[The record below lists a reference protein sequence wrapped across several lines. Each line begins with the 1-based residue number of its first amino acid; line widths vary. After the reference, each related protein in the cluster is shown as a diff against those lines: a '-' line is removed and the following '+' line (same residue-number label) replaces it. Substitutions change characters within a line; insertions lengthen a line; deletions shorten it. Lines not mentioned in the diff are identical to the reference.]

1 MYETQ
6 GGISGERFIVG
17 VKSSSKVDVTL
28 ADQIII
34 GGARV
39 EKTLQDLNCRYQT
52 LFFIG
57 AGASSAAGVLAAT
70 NSLFNIQPANMINS
84 LFQLLFGI
92 LLMILDVPGS
102 PRWSARGRTLI
113 RKEAR
118 FLTHLTGK
126 SLCLLF
132 LSCLTSTTLWPQ
144 RRGAGVLALLAFLT
158 SVAVAGVAIIG
169 LLISLQKS
177 VRLERVRKNI
187 ITTKTSTVADVY
199 RRYAIADPVYG
210 MQFEEFSRM
219 AADYTNGRQQFGVT
233 DLSIIYNALDENQ
246 KSGINEREFS
256 EWVNGSTVYL

>member
-1 MYETQ
+1 MYDVPSS
-6 GGISGERFIVG
+6 ISGERFIVG
-17 VKSSSKVDVTL
+17 QQNVKADVSL
-28 ADQIII
+28 ADQLVI

-52 LFFIG
+52 LFFL
-57 AGASSAAGVLAAT
+57 ASGASASAGILAAL
-70 NSLFNIQPANMINS
+70 NSIFGIHPANLINS
-84 LFQLLFGI
+84 MFQFIFGV

-102 PRWSARGRTLI
+102 PRWSSKGRSLI
-113 RKEAR
+113 RKEVR

-144 RRGAGVLALLAFLT
+144 RRGAGLLALVAFLT
-158 SVAVAGVAIIG
+158 SLAVAGVAAIG
-169 LLISLQKS
+169 LLIALQKS

-187 ITTKTSTVADVY
+187 VATKTSTVAEVY

-219 AADYTNGRQQFGVT
+219 AADFTNGRQQFGVT
-233 DLSIIYNALDENQ
+233 DLSIIYNALDDNQ
-246 KSGINEREFS
+246 KSGINEREFT
-256 EWVNGSTVYL
+256 EWINGSTVYL